1 MSRASSRHEFQL
13 LDSNDGSVP
22 SRQSWYPPSE
32 NTAIN
37 QDVSLWQIG
46 YLSTARIIGYVL
58 AFFALLF
65 SVAAI
70 VVFTLTRKH
79 ADGSAILQV
88 ESFPLTSGS
97 CDSNL
102 HTYNL
107 IAHLFINLLGTII
120 LGSSNYLQQIC
131 TSPSVTGVTKQLKR
145 HGDVK
150 FGANSPSA
158 VFRQRST
165 LTMLWLSLV
174 ITSLPIHIMLN
185 GIMGYAVFPIDA
197 SGQAI
202 ESGASGIATYVSE
215 NTTWTEISSS
225 QCVTYLLNAVAY
237 VTDFNNITIIVN
249 PGANLD
255 YYNSY
260 MQFTSSDTLLGQ
272 VPIATDVANCY
283 VQFVDSQCELTVRW
297 FPLFCTA
304 TALLIKTLI
313 VFIAIRR
320 HAHFRKRVFNSLGDM
335 IALGARHPQLRQYCH
350 GKTPGMFSGPYTR
363 QRTRWVR
370 ALGGWDVL
378 VAIFWWVSA
387 LGVMI
392 YGIVSWVSVGWDL
405 DISSRIKAFGLG
417 TINPSTSFVPGNTD
431 VLAGTP
437 NTFPIQVII
446 ANSPQLWLSFG
457 YLLWNN
463 QITRIWM
470 EREWRSY
477 YRKTHVPRVS
487 YRTDETGVRATRWLQ
502 LPYWLTAILMTL
514 STVMHW
520 LVSQTMFVVE
530 ILGSPGYFYMN
541 YSPLAIIGIGV
552 VATVLVLGITIYYFV
567 PLRTWMPLMA
577 GSARVVFESCV
588 RLDSSSLPV
597 GGIAWGDVS
606 TPRERLAGFGEI
618 VGPLVKGV
626 MYPGLIAE
634 EHQHNLEYM
643 FSKDSDTEPLVR
655 RY

>member
-1 MSRASSRHEFQL
+1 MSRASSRHEFHQ
-13 LDSNDGSVP
+13 LDSSDTSVR
-22 SRQSWYPPSE
+22 SRQSCYPPSE
-32 NTAIN
+32 NTSID

-46 YLSTARIIGYVL
+46 YLSSARIITYVL

-65 SVAAI
+65 SIAAV
-70 VVFTLTRKH
+70 VVFTLTRKN
-79 ADGSAILQV
+79 AQGSAVLNV
-88 ESFPLTSGS
+88 ESIPLTTGS

-107 IAHLFINLLGTII
+107 IAHLFINLLGTIV

-131 TSPSVTGVTKQLKR
+131 TSTSVTEVAKQLKR

-165 LTMLWLSLV
+165 LTLLWLSLV

-197 SGQAI
+197 GGQAI
-202 ESGASGIATYVSE
+202 ESGASIDAYITA

-237 VTDFNNITIIVN
+237 VTDFDNITIVVN
-249 PGANLD
+249 PSADFG
-255 YYNSY
+255 YYDSY
-260 MQFTSSDTLLGQ
+260 MQSTSSDTLLGTL
-272 VPIATDVANCY
+272 PRAADIANCY

-335 IALGARHPQLRQYCH
+335 IALGTRHPLLRQYCH
-350 GKTPGMFSGPYTR
+350 GKTPGMFSGPYSQ

-370 ALGGWDVL
+370 ALGGWDVV

-392 YGIVSWVSVGWDL
+392 YGIVSWVEVGSDL
-405 DISSRIKAFGLG
+405 DISSRMKVFGLG
-417 TINPSTSFVPGNTD
+417 TINPSTSFVPG
-431 VLAGTP
+431 GTANAIDGTQ

-477 YRKTHVPRVS
+477 YRNTHVPRVS
-487 YRTDETGVRATRWLQ
+487 YKTDETGVRATRWLQ

-520 LVSQTMFVVE
+520 LVSQTMFVVQ

-541 YSPLAIIGIGV
+541 YSPLAIICIGI
-552 VATVLVLGITIYYFV
+552 VAAVLVLAITIYYFIPV
-567 PLRTWMPLMA
+567 RTWMPLMA

-588 RLDSSSLPV
+588 RLDSASLPV
-597 GGIAWGDVS
+597 GGVAWGDIS
-606 TPRERLAGFGEI
+606 TTTERLAGFGEI

-626 MYPGLIAE
+626 MYPGLIVE
-634 EHQHNLEYM
+634 EHRDNSEYM
-643 FSKDSDTEPLVR
+643 FRVESDTEPLFR